1 MMKMPLGL
9 DIILIILVLGLVGFI
24 IYQNKNFKRE
34 MIQNDVQIEKLREE
48 NKELIK
54 SNENA

>member
-1 MMKMPLGL
+1 MPLGL
-9 DIILIILVLGLVGFI
+9 GIILIILAIGLVGFI
-24 IYQNKNFKRE
+24 IYQNRNFKRE
-34 MIQNDVQIEKLREE
+34 SIQNDVQIEKLREE

>member
-1 MMKMPLGL
+1 MPLGL